1 MISCPL
7 ARYDLLTPLVL
18 NRVLQQHCPAHL
30 SENYTCV
37 FDNVRQLQRFV
48 STLAYNQ
55 LVAPTTVWNQDLTV
69 IQCRSI
75 QVRIDK
81 LVEGIQSMASSLR
94 TELYSFSNGKPL
106 ECSIPATFADDLT
119 STRRGDSWILSAHTN
134 PREHALVRFMMS
146 NGTWNLT
153 QMENGK
159 TKWNLLACEEFMCK
173 AARIV
178 ALIATLVHIGA
189 GPPCRGT
196 EQMADQISNSTQPRT
211 LYLVHGQLLTIRRHT
226 KSTHATGLDAFN
238 ICFFPKVLTELITY
252 YLLVVRPLERVVGE
266 VLYGPNAAGIYDVYL
281 FVRHGARI
289 PSDTFSTILEE
300 VTLRFIGVALSL
312 NPLRHIMVAFQ
323 REYVDESRLPFGNN
337 IGDLISAHTTHT
349 ANRFY
354 GREPGLVEGM
364 TASILLDIGEWCDQ
378 YHNKVGLGNRKG
390 PLIPLRIQR
399 KQARELGDLSYLGSG
414 SQLENL
420 IRALLREIQE
430 TTFKSAIQHLQPFI
444 REVIE
449 RKFAETCT
457 HIIAETVAK
466 AHRHHPGEPQSSH
479 PIQTQRSPQPGE
491 AGSRMHAAHD
501 RPMQVPPTQAPH
513 PPSNRPIQ
521 TRRPPQPRVA
531 ATRMLAAPGT
541 PRQLL
546 RSQAPQ
552 LSNESVVPGTARGLK
567 RTTTE
572 VYDGEEEE
580 RETSGSKRR
589 DAQGRSQ
596 NTQGRQGPQQTGLNL
611 DVPSGQTDQA
621 LEQPGDQPQT
631 VDNRISGSLTRSS
644 THREPAAGLV
654 SQLRPEGEN
663 VMRPN
668 SPDVDTPDVFDYL
681 GARPDPPDVDNPSEP
696 EVLTRPNS
704 PDEDDLYQSDVPTR
718 PDSPSEYLSQLLY
731 LTLGDREPTRARENA
746 LKGLRI
752 IFRNPNAQFKSAQ
765 QERMV
770 TNVLEGFHATAVIPT
785 GGGKSMA
792 FEVPPAVAEAIT
804 VVILPFKAI
813 IAQVVRTARRR
824 GLNVEQWVSATVQDP
839 TNTRLVVVA
848 VETAT
853 NSGFLR

>member
-1 MISCPL
+1 M
-7 ARYDLLTPLVL
+7 
-18 NRVLQQHCPAHL
+18 
-30 SENYTCV
+30 
-37 FDNVRQLQRFV
+37 
-48 STLAYNQ
+48 
-55 LVAPTTVWNQDLTV
+55 
-69 IQCRSI
+69 
-75 QVRIDK
+75 
-81 LVEGIQSMASSLR
+81 
-94 TELYSFSNGKPL
+94 
-106 ECSIPATFADDLT
+106 
-119 STRRGDSWILSAHTN
+119 
-134 PREHALVRFMMS
+134 RFMMS

-159 TKWNLLACEEFMCK
+159 MKWNLLACEEFMCK

-238 ICFFPKVLTELITY
+238 ICFFPKALTELITY
-252 YLLVVRPLERVVGE
+252 YLLVIRPLERVVGE
-266 VLYGPNAAGIYDVYL
+266 VLYGPSAAGIYDVYL

-289 PSDTFSTILEE
+289 SSDTFSTILEE
-300 VTLRFIGVALSL
+300 VTLRFVGVALSL

-323 REYVDESRLPFGNN
+323 REYVDESRLPLGNN
-337 IGDLISAHTTHT
+337 IGDLISAHTTPT

-390 PLIPLRIQR
+390 PLIPLRIRR

-420 IRALLREIQE
+420 IRALLQEIQE

-457 HIIAETVAK
+457 HIVAETVAK
-466 AHRHHPGEPQSSH
+466 AHLRHPGEPQSSR
-479 PIQTQRSPQPGE
+479 PIQTQRSPQPGA
-491 AGSRMHAAHD
+491 AGSRMHAVRD
-501 RPMQVPPTQAPH
+501 RTMQVPPIQAPH
-513 PPSNRPIQ
+513 PPSNRQIQ
-521 TRRPPQPRVA
+521 TQRPPQPRVA
-531 ATRMLAAPGT
+531 ATRMLAAPGNST
-541 PRQLL
+541 QLP

-552 LSNESVVPGTARGLK
+552 LSNESVVPDMTRGLK

-572 VYDGEEEE
+572 VYDGEEEG
-580 RETSGSKRR
+580 REMPGSKRR
-589 DAQGRSQ
+589 SAQGHSQ
-596 NTQGRQGPQQTGLNL
+596 DTQDHQGPQQIGLNL
-611 DVPSGQTDQA
+611 DVPSGQTDRA
-621 LEQPGDQPQT
+621 LERPGDQPQT

-644 THREPAAGLV
+644 THGEPAAGLV
-654 SQLRPEGEN
+654 GQIRPEGESI
-663 VMRPN
+663 MRPS
-668 SPDVDTPDVFDYL
+668 SPDVDIPDVFDYL

-704 PDEDDLYQSDVPTR
+704 PDVDDLYQSDAPAR
-718 PDSPSEYLSQLLY
+718 ANSPDVDDLYQSDALARSNSPSEYLSQLFY
-731 LTLGDREPTRARENA
+731 LTLGDREPARARENA

-752 IFRNPNAQFKSAQ
+752 IFRNPNAEFKSEQ
-765 QERMV
+765 QERLV

-792 FEVPPAVAEAIT
+792 FEVPPAVAEAVT

-813 IAQVVRTARRR
+813 IAQVVQTARRR

-848 VETAT
+848 VETAI